1 MPSCLSA
8 APPIAEQPPPNP
20 ADQTAAGTDSAAV
33 AAAADAASDD
43 RSAEQRDSLAGAAGD
58 AQGKMANGQETAAS
72 AANLGGAP
80 DFDDD
85 DDAPDFDDETTP
97 RDKWGGAAG
106 QPAAAGSDPAPP
118 DVAQVGARTPSSG
131 PLAPF
136 PTAVSSLVLVSP
148 PIKVT
153 SVAVVIGRISDGGS
167 ERQRRRF

>member
-1 MPSCLSA
+1 MKGNEVS
-8 APPIAEQPPPNP
+8 
-20 ADQTAAGTDSAAV
+20 
-33 AAAADAASDD
+33 DAN
-43 RSAEQRDSLAGAAGD
+43 RGLA
-58 AQGKMANGQETAAS
+58 Q
-72 AANLGGAP
+72 ANLGGAP